1 MVRNFL
7 ILMLHTIKRAINSLF
22 GKSNVAITEISSVPE
37 SPWLSQYESGVPET
51 INLDGYNS
59 LCDIFDSS
67 CHAFPER
74 TAYSNMGAKLSYAE
88 VDEISKQ
95 FASWLQN
102 ELNLKKG
109 DRVALMLPN
118 VLQYPVALFGVLRA
132 GGIVVNVNP
141 MYTPRELEHQ
151 LNDSGAVAIIIL
163 ENFAHTLEKVI
174 DKVKLQQ
181 VIVTSVG
188 DLFPFPKSTV
198 INFMV
203 SKVKRMVPKWHLD
216 KYIRFNKLLA
226 KGKRLTFNP
235 VELQLEDIAFL
246 QYTGGTTGVSKGVV
260 LNHRNMIANIMQ
272 CSLWASQLLDD
283 DEQIITIAAL
293 PLYHIFA
300 LTLAFFM
307 PMKHG
312 HEVILITNPRDFRS
326 FINLIKNVR
335 FTTMV
340 GVNTLFNAMLNTE
353 GFNEVDFSKLRLT
366 LGGGM
371 AVTQDVAQ
379 RWRQVTGCHI
389 TQGYG
394 LTETSPMV
402 TANPLH
408 VQEFNGSI
416 GVPVPSTEITIM
428 DDVGNQLAVGE
439 IGEICIRGPQVM
451 EGYWQ
456 RPDETKKVFFEGGWF
471 RSGDIGRMDEKGYV
485 YLADRKKDMI
495 LVSGF
500 NVYPNEI
507 EDVLGLHAEII
518 EAAVVGLKHEEKGEV
533 VKAYIVRSSTTL
545 TEEAILDHCRE
556 QLTGYKVPK
565 HIEFRSELPKSNVGK
580 VLRRAL
586 RDEIESSDEDK
597 HNSKSDCKDK
607 EIKS

>member
-1 MVRNFL
+1 MVGNFF
-7 ILMLHTIKRAINSLF
+7 IWMLHTIKRAINRLF
-22 GKSNVAITEISSVPE
+22 GNTDVAIKEIKSAPK
-37 SPWLSQYESGVPET
+37 SPWLSQYETGVPET
-51 INLDGYNS
+51 ISFNGYNS
-59 LCDIFDSS
+59 NCDVFDSS
-67 CHAFPER
+67 CNEFSER
-74 TAYSNMGAKLSYAE
+74 TAYSNMGVKLSFSE
-88 VDEISKQ
+88 IDELSKQ
-95 FASWLQN
+95 FAAWLQN
-102 ELNLKKG
+102 ELNLQKG

-118 VLQYPVALFGVLRA
+118 ILQYPVALFGVLRA

-141 MYTPRELEHQ
+141 MYSPRELEHQ

-174 DKVKLQQ
+174 DKVKLDQ
-181 VIVTSVG
+181 VIVTSLG
-188 DLFPFPKSTV
+188 DLFPFPKSKI

-203 SKVKRMVPKWHLD
+203 SKVKRLVPKWHLD
-216 KYIRFNKLLA
+216 KYSRFNKLLS
-226 KGKRLTFNP
+226 KGKQQTFNP
-235 VELQLEDIAFL
+235 IELQLEDIAFL
-246 QYTGGTTGVSKGVV
+246 QYTGGTTGISKGVV

-272 CSLWASQLLDD
+272 CSLWASQSLDD
-283 DEQIITIAAL
+283 EPVITIAAL

-312 HEVILITNPRDFRS
+312 QEVMLITNPRDFRG
-326 FINLIKNVR
+326 FVKMIKNVR

-353 GFNEVDFSKLRLT
+353 GFNEVDFSNLRLT
-366 LGGGM
+366 IGGGM

-379 RWRQVTGCHI
+379 RWREVTGSHI

-408 VQEFNGSI
+408 IPEFNGSI

-428 DDVGNQLAVGE
+428 DDAGNQLAVGDV
-439 IGEICIRGPQVM
+439 GEICIRGPQVM

-456 RPDETKKVFFEGGWF
+456 RPDETEKVFFEDGWF
-471 RSGDIGRMDEKGYV
+471 RSGDIGRMDEQGYV

-500 NVYPNEI
+500 NVYPNEV
-507 EDVLGLHAEII
+507 EDVLTLHTEII
-518 EAAVVGLKHEEKGEV
+518 EAAVVGVEHDEKGEV
-533 VKAYIVRSSTTL
+533 VKAYIVRSTTTL
-545 TEEAILDHCRE
+545 TEEVILDHCRE
-556 QLTGYKVPK
+556 QLTPYKVPK

-586 RDEIESSDEDK
+586 RDEKESGSADK
-597 HNSKSDCKDK
+597 LNPKS
-607 EIKS
+607 E

>member
-1 MVRNFL
+1 MVRHFFKF
-7 ILMLHTIKRAINSLF
+7 MLHAIKRAINSLF
-22 GKSNVAITEISSVPE
+22 GNSNVAIKKVSSVPK
-37 SPWLSQYESGVPET
+37 SPWLSQYEAGVPET
-51 INLDGYNS
+51 INIDSYDS
-59 LCDIFDSS
+59 LCDIFNSS
-67 CHAFPER
+67 CQEYSER
-74 TAYSNMGAKLSYAE
+74 TAYSNMGVKLSYAE
-88 VDEISKQ
+88 IDEFSKQ
-95 FASWLQN
+95 FAAWLQN
-102 ELNLKKG
+102 ELNLQKG

-118 VLQYPVALFGVLRA
+118 VLQYPVALFGILRA

-141 MYTPRELEHQ
+141 MYSPRELEHQ

-174 DKVKLQQ
+174 DKVKLDQ
-181 VIVTSVG
+181 VVVTSLG
-188 DLFPFPKSTV
+188 DLFPFPKSKV

-216 KYIRFNKLLA
+216 KYIRLNKLLS
-226 KGKRLTFNP
+226 KGKQQTFHP
-235 VELQLEDIAFL
+235 VELQPEDIAFL

-272 CSLWASQLLDD
+272 CSLWASQSLDD
-283 DEQIITIAAL
+283 EPIITIAAL

-312 HEVILITNPRDFRS
+312 QEVMLITNPRDFRG
-326 FINLIKNVR
+326 FVNLIKNVR

-353 GFNEVDFSKLRLT
+353 DFNEVDFSNLRLT
-366 LGGGM
+366 IGGGM
-371 AVTQDVAQ
+371 AVTQDVAE
-379 RWRQVTGCHI
+379 RWRQVTGSHI

-408 VQEFNGSI
+408 IQEFNGSI
-416 GVPVPSTEITIM
+416 GVPVPSTEISIM
-428 DDVGNQLAVGE
+428 DDAGNQLAVGE
-439 IGEICIRGPQVM
+439 VGEICIRGPQVM

-456 RPDETKKVFFEGGWF
+456 RPDETEKVFFEGGWF
-471 RSGDIGRMDEKGYV
+471 KSGDIGRMDEKGYV

-500 NVYPNEI
+500 NVYPNEV
-507 EDVLGLHAEII
+507 EDVLTLHTEII
-518 EAAVVGLKHEEKGEV
+518 EAAVVGVKHDEKGEV
-533 VKAYIVRSSTTL
+533 VKAYIVRSTTTL
-545 TEEAILDHCRE
+545 TEEIILNHCRE
-556 QLTGYKVPK
+556 QLTAYKVPK

-586 RDEIESSDEDK
+586 RDEIESSSEDK
-597 HNSKSDCKDK
+597 LNSKS
-607 EIKS
+607 E

>member
-1 MVRNFL
+1 MVRNFF
-7 ILMLHTIKRAINSLF
+7 IRMLHTIKRAINNLF
-22 GKSNVAITEISSVPE
+22 GSSNVAIIENSSVPKP
-37 SPWLSQYESGVPET
+37 PWYSQYETGVPEI
-51 INLDGYNS
+51 INLDGYDS
-59 LCDIFDSS
+59 LCDIFNSS
-67 CHAFPER
+67 CQKYSER
-74 TAYSNMGAKLSYAE
+74 IAYSNMGVKLSYAE
-88 VDEISKQ
+88 IDELSKQ
-95 FASWLQN
+95 FAAWLQN
-102 ELNLKKG
+102 EVNLQKG

-132 GGIVVNVNP
+132 GGTVVNVNP
-141 MYTPRELEHQ
+141 MYSPRELEHQ

-174 DKVKLQQ
+174 NKVKLQQ

-188 DLFPFPKSTV
+188 DMFPFPKSKV

-203 SKVKRMVPKWHLD
+203 SNVKRMVPRWHLD
-216 KYIRFNKLLA
+216 KYIRLNTLLA
-226 KGKRLTFNP
+226 RGKQLPFNP
-235 VELQLEDIAFL
+235 VQLQHEDIAFL
-246 QYTGGTTGVSKGVV
+246 QYTGGTTGVSKGVM

-272 CSLWASQLLDD
+272 CSLWAGQLLDD
-283 DEQIITIAAL
+283 DEPIITIAAL

-312 HEVILITNPRDFRS
+312 QEVILITNPRDFRG
-326 FINLIKNVR
+326 FVKLIKNAR
-335 FTTMV
+335 FTIMV

-353 GFNEVDFSKLRLT
+353 GFNEVNFSKLRLT

-379 RWRQVTGCHI
+379 RWLEVTGCHI

-408 VQEFNGSI
+408 IKEFNGSI
-416 GVPVPSTEITIM
+416 GIPVSSTEITIM
-428 DDVGNQLAVGE
+428 DDAGNQLAVGE
-439 IGEICIRGPQVM
+439 VGEICIRGPQVM
-451 EGYWQ
+451 EGYWL
-456 RPDETKKVFFEGGWF
+456 RPDETEKVFFEDGWF
-471 RSGDIGRMDEKGYV
+471 RSGDIGHMDEKGYV

-507 EDVLGLHAEII
+507 EDVLGLHSEII
-518 EAAVVGLKHEEKGEV
+518 EAAVVGVPHEEKGEV
-533 VKAYIVRSSTTL
+533 VKAYVVRSTTTL
-545 TEEAILDHCRE
+545 TEEAILEHCRE

-565 HIEFRSELPKSNVGK
+565 HIEFRLELPKSNVGK
-580 VLRRAL
+580 VLRRTL
-586 RDEIESSDEDK
+586 RDEIESSDKDK
-597 HNSKSDCKDK
+597 LHSKSD
-607 EIKS
+607 

>member
-1 MVRNFL
+1 MMSNFFNW
-7 ILMLHTIKRAINSLF
+7 MLHTIKRAINRLF
-22 GKSNVAITEISSVPE
+22 GNADVAIKEVNSAPK

-59 LCDIFDSS
+59 LCDIFNSS
-67 CHAFPER
+67 CDKFSER
-74 TAYSNMGAKLSYAE
+74 TACSNMGAKLSYAE
-88 VDEISKQ
+88 IDELSKQ
-95 FASWLQN
+95 FAAWLQN
-102 ELNLKKG
+102 ELNLQKG
-109 DRVALMLPN
+109 DRVALMMPN
-118 VLQYPVALFGVLRA
+118 ILQYPVALFGILRA

-141 MYTPRELEHQ
+141 MYSPRELEHQ
-151 LNDSGAVAIIIL
+151 LKDSGVVAIIIL
-163 ENFAHTLEKVI
+163 ENVVHTLEKVI
-174 DKVKLQQ
+174 EKVKLEQ
-181 VIVTSVG
+181 VVVTSVG
-188 DLFPFPKSTV
+188 DLFPFPKSKV

-226 KGKRLTFNP
+226 KGKQLAFNP

-246 QYTGGTTGVSKGVV
+246 QYTGGTTGVSKGVM
-260 LNHRNMIANIMQ
+260 LNHRNMMANVMQ
-272 CSLWASQLLDD
+272 CSLWADRTFD
-283 DEQIITIAAL
+283 NDEEIITIAAL

-307 PMKHG
+307 PLKHG
-312 HEVILITNPRDFRS
+312 HEVMLITNPRDFRG
-326 FINLIKNVR
+326 FINLIKNVK

-353 GFNEVDFSKLRLT
+353 GFNEVDFSKLRMT
-366 LGGGM
+366 IGGGM

-379 RWRQVTGCHI
+379 RWVQVTGCHI

-408 VQEFNGSI
+408 IKEFNGSI
-416 GVPVPSTEITIM
+416 GVPVPSTEITIR
-428 DDVGNQLAVGE
+428 DDAGNQLAVGE

-456 RPDETKKVFFEGGWF
+456 RPDETEKVFFDGDWF
-471 RSGDIGRMDEKGYV
+471 RSGDIGHMDENGYV

-500 NVYPNEI
+500 NVYPNEV
-507 EDVLGLHAEII
+507 EDALTLHAEII
-518 EAAVVGLKHEEKGEV
+518 EAAVVGLPHDEKGEV
-533 VKAYIVRSSTTL
+533 VKAYIVRSSNTL
-545 TEEAILDHCRE
+545 SEDAILEHCRE
-556 QLTGYKVPK
+556 QLTGYKIPK
-565 HIEFRSELPKSNVGK
+565 HIEFRTELPKSNVGK

-586 RDEIESSDEDK
+586 RDETESNKEDNL
-597 HNSKSDCKDK
+597 NSKL
-607 EIKS
+607 E

>member
-1 MVRNFL
+1 MVRNFF
-7 ILMLHTIKRAINSLF
+7 IWMLHTIKQAFSSLF
-22 GKSNVAITEISSVPE
+22 GSSDTAITEANSLPK
-37 SPWLSQYESGVPET
+37 SPWLSQYEAGVPET
-51 INLDGYNS
+51 IHLDGYNS

-74 TAYSNMGAKLSYAE
+74 TAYSNMGAKLSYLE
-88 VDEISKQ
+88 TDELSKQ
-95 FASWLQN
+95 FAAWLQN
-102 ELNLKKG
+102 ELNLQKG

-118 VLQYPVALFGVLRA
+118 VLQYPIALFGVLRA

-141 MYTPRELEHQ
+141 MYSPRELEHQ

-174 DKVKLQQ
+174 NKVNLDQ
-181 VIVTSVG
+181 VIVTSLG
-188 DLFPFPKSTV
+188 DLFPFPKSKV

-216 KYIRFNKLLA
+216 KYIRFNKLLS
-226 KGKRLTFNP
+226 KGKQQTFNP
-235 VELQLEDIAFL
+235 VEIQLEDIAFL

-260 LNHRNMIANIMQ
+260 LSHRNMIANIMQ
-272 CSLWASQLLDD
+272 CSLWATQSLDD
-283 DEQIITIAAL
+283 DPVITIAAL

-312 HEVILITNPRDFRS
+312 QEVMLITNPRDFRG
-326 FINLIKNVR
+326 FVNMIKNAR

-353 GFNEVDFSKLRLT
+353 GFNEIDFSRLRLT
-366 LGGGM
+366 IGGGM
-371 AVTQDVAQ
+371 AVTKDVAK
-379 RWRQVTGCHI
+379 RWREVTACHI

-408 VQEFNGSI
+408 IQEFNGSI
-416 GVPVPSTEITIM
+416 GVPVSSTEITIM
-428 DDVGNQLAVGE
+428 DDIGNQLVVGE
-439 IGEICIRGPQVM
+439 VGEICIRGPQVM

-456 RPDETKKVFFEGGWF
+456 RPDETEKVFFEGRWF
-471 RSGDIGRMDEKGYV
+471 RSGDIGWMDEKGYV

-500 NVYPNEI
+500 NVYPNEV
-507 EDVLGLHAEII
+507 EDVLTLHADII
-518 EAAVVGLKHEEKGEV
+518 EAAVVGVKHDEKGEV
-533 VKAYIVRSSTTL
+533 VKAYIVRSTTTL
-545 TEEAILDHCRE
+545 TEEVILDHCRG
-556 QLTGYKVPK
+556 QLTAYKVPK

-586 RDEIESSDEDK
+586 RGGIEPSIEDK
-597 HNSKSDCKDK
+597 LHSKSD
-607 EIKS
+607 